1 MKNIKRARELRKNQ
15 TDAENLLWRHIRNR
29 QLNGCKFRRQFP
41 IGSYIVDFAC
51 ISLKLII
58 EVDGSQH
65 MSNINYDNTRTQTLE
80 SHGFQVIRFWNN
92 DVLAQ
97 HRAVLD
103 SLTLTLSQ
111 RERELGNKDVY

>member
-1 MKNIKRARELRKNQ
+1 MKNTQRARELRKNQ
-15 TDAENLLWRHIRNR
+15 TDAENLLWLHIRNR

-65 MSNINYDNTRTQTLE
+65 MSNIDYDNTRTQTLE
-80 SHGFQVIRFWNN
+80 NHGFQVIRFWNN
-92 DVLAQ
+92 
-97 HRAVLD
+97 AVLTETD
-103 SLTLTLSQ
+103 SVLESLTLSQ
-111 RERELGNKDVY
+111 REREIE